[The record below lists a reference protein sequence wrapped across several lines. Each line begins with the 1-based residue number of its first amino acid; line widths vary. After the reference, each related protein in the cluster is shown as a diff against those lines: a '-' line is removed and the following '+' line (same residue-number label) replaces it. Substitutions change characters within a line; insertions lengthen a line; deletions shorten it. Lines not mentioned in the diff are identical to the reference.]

1 MAPVEPA
8 PVESAP
14 EERVRR
20 GGVSRGALRIAAWVW
35 ISLLVAGSLQP
46 ARPGIVK
53 GLHREIHWVAF
64 AGAAVL
70 LFALSKTR
78 LREMLGAGAIF
89 LLGVSLEVLQHLIY
103 RNALEWRDVV
113 DDGLAILAAFALY
126 RLTGAWKPRPDARA

>member
-8 PVESAP
+8 PVESTP

>member
-8 PVESAP
+8 PVESTP

-103 RNALEWRDVV
+103 RNPPEWRDMV

>member
-1 MAPVEPA
+1 MALVEPA
-8 PVESAP
+8 AVESAP

-20 GGVSRGALRIAAWVW
+20 GVSRGALRIVAWVW
-35 ISLLVAGSLQP
+35 ISLLVVGSLQP
-46 ARPGIVK
+46 ARPGVVK